1 MHGKMK
7 ISSYP
12 LHIKY
17 TKNLHNTMNGQH

>member
-1 MHGKMK
+1 MHGKME

-17 TKNLHNTMNGQH
+17 TKNLHNSMNGQH